1 MGSAGGRGGHDWWMG
16 MGMSDAL
23 FYTILISALVGVILA
38 AIRDLNLPGCYGNCE
53 QGDKPCNCR
62 PK

>member
-1 MGSAGGRGGHDWWMG
+1 